1 MGITLKGA
9 KELKV
14 KLKNCQ
20 NTEPVK
26 AVVRKHTAELQQKA
40 MQKAPVDT
48 GALKRSIMLDIS
60 DGGLTGTVEPT
71 MDYAPYVEWGTRF
84 MSAQPFM
91 KPAFDEQA
99 PQFKSDLERLMK

>member
-1 MGITLKGA
+1 MGIKLKGA

-14 KLKNCQ
+14 KLSKC
-20 NTEPVK
+20 TDMGPVK
-26 AVVRKHTAELQQKA
+26 QVVRKHTSELQQKA
-40 MQKAPVDT
+40 MRNAPVDT

-60 DGGLTGTVEPT
+60 DGGMTGVVEPT
-71 MDYAPYVEWGTRF
+71 VEYAPYVEWGTRY

-99 PQFKSDLERLMK
+99 PQFKSDLDRLMK